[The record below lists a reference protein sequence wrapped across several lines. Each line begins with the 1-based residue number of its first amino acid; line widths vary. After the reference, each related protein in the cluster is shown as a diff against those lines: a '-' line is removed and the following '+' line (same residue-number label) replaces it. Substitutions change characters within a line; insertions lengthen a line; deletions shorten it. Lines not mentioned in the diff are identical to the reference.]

1 MCRYSTLYHDDKIGY
16 VVNCLECGKI
26 QVGYGN
32 LVFTFNMDDFESFNW
47 WLRKI
52 KDDVQP
58 DQSETLRCIIIP
70 TPCEGMK
77 LLLSKREL
85 RDFNNMLESADS
97 ELRSLQLIRLFEE

>member
-1 MCRYSTLYHDDKIGY
+1 MCSYSTLFHDDKIGY
-16 VVNCLECGKI
+16 VVHCLECGKI

-32 LVFTFNMDDFESFNW
+32 IVFTFSVEDFDSFGW
-47 WLRKI
+47 WLRKV
-52 KDDVQP
+52 KDEVSP
-58 DQSETLRCIIIP
+58 DQNETLRCIVIP

-85 RDFNNMLESADS
+85 KDFNSMLESADT